1 MGRPS
6 FYLRLGLHAGRSE
19 RHSLVLPPISQHPR
33 CQKESFVKAILIEK
47 PGDESC
53 MQLGEAP
60 APEMRSGSIRI
71 RVAAS
76 AVNRADLLQRQ
87 GFYPPPPG
95 ASNILGLECAG
106 EVIEVADDARGFAV
120 GDRAMA
126 LLAGGGYAEEVVVS
140 AGSAMKIPERLSF
153 EQAAAFPEV
162 FLTVFLNVFQLAGL
176 REGNAALVHGG
187 GSGIGTAF
195 IQLVKE
201 AGATCIVTA
210 GSEDKCKRCL
220 ELGADVAVNYREGD
234 FVAEAKA
241 ATGGNGVDVILDSI
255 GGSYL
260 AQNLDALAIGGR
272 LVLIGLMGGAKAEI
286 PLGMVLAKRLQVL
299 GSTLRARPDAE
310 KAQIVS
316 GLMGRFGEALEAG
329 RIGPIVDRVL
339 PLDQAAEAHRLIK
352 ASEHFGKVVLS
363 VA

>member
-1 MGRPS
+1 
-6 FYLRLGLHAGRSE
+6 
-19 RHSLVLPPISQHPR
+19 
-33 CQKESFVKAILIEK
+33 LIEN

-60 APEMRSGSIRI
+60 APEMQPGAIRI
-71 RVAAS
+71 RVAAA

-87 GFYPPPPG
+87 GMYPPPPG
-95 ASNILGLECAG
+95 ASEILGLECAG
-106 EVIEVADDARGFAV
+106 EVIEVADDATGFEV

-126 LLAGGGYAEEVVVS
+126 LLAGGGYSEEVVVS

-153 EQAAAFPEV
+153 QEAAAFPEV
-162 FLTVFLNVFQLAGL
+162 FLTVFLNVFRLAGL
-176 REGNAALVHGG
+176 KQGDSALVHGG

-195 IQLVKE
+195 IQLVKTT
-201 AGATCIVTA
+201 GATCIVTA

-220 ELGADVAVNYREGD
+220 DLGADVAVNYREGD

-241 ATGGNGVDVILDSI
+241 ATGGAGVDVILDSI

-260 AQNLDALAIGGR
+260 EQNLNSLTLGGR

-286 PLGMVLAKRLQVL
+286 PLGLVLAKRLQVL
-299 GSTLRARPDAE
+299 GSTLRARPDEE
-310 KAQIVS
+310 KARIVS
-316 GLMGRFGEALEAG
+316 GLMGQFGDALEAG

-339 PLDQAAEAHRLIK
+339 PLDQAPEAHRLIK

-363 VA
+363 VE